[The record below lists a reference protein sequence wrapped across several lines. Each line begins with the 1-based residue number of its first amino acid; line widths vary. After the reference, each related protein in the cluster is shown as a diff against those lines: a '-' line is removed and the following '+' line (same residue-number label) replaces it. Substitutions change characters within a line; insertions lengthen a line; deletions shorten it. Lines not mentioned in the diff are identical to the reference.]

1 MERKCSLAYKLLFY
15 DQIHLKRKALL
26 TARGSGA
33 GGGVVQLRSDVDV
46 DGLCES
52 KFNVTGKTF
61 GLVNILGEY
70 KKTKSRNIH
79 RRGTAILAIA
89 DKRPDQIQVLTGFGP
104 VPPDTRC
111 ER

>member
-1 MERKCSLAYKLLFY
+1 M
-15 DQIHLKRKALL
+15 
-26 TARGSGA
+26 
-33 GGGVVQLRSDVDV
+33 VQLRSDVDV

-52 KFNVTGKTF
+52 KFNVKGKTF

>member
-15 DQIHLKRKALL
+15 HQIYLKRKALL

-52 KFNVTGKTF
+52 KFNVKGKTF
-61 GLVNILGEY
+61 GLVNILGKY

-79 RRGTAILAIA
+79 HR
-89 DKRPDQIQVLTGFGP
+89 
-104 VPPDTRC
+104 
-111 ER
+111 